1 MRRLILFLT
10 ILFLVFAF
18 VPIGV
23 SASTPEAIV
32 PEVALDSLQ
41 GDVTET
47 QAIAIIS
54 IEISLQGADDI
65 GILNPTQNRNL
76 VESEPVLTQ
85 IYEATEKDIA
95 GNRTF
100 GLRSYH
106 VGKIQSVV
114 DFSLDCI

>member
-1 MRRLILFLT
+1 MRRLMLFLT

-23 SASTPEAIV
+23 SASIPEAIV
-32 PEVALDSLQ
+32 PEVTLDILQ
-41 GDVTET
+41 GDVSLT

-54 IEISLQGADDI
+54 IEISLQETTIIDM
-65 GILNPTQNRNL
+65 LNPTQNCNL
-76 VESEPVLTQ
+76 VESTPVLTQ

-95 GNRTF
+95 GNRLS

-106 VGKIQSVV
+106 VGKRQGGGIT
-114 DFSLDCI
+114 LI